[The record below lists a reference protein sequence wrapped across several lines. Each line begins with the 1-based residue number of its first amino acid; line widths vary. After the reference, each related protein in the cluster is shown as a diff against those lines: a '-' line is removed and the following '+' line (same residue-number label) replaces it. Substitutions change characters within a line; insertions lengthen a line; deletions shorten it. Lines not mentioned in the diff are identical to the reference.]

1 MLKLATQLMVVFSF
15 TITNIYSFHSSCN
28 GYFEGFS
35 LPEDYNRNVPS
46 KDKNVTVKNVIH
58 INEVL
63 EVCTIENIC
72 VMF

>member
-1 MLKLATQLMVVFSF
+1 MVIFSF

-46 KDKNVTVKNVIH
+46 KENKIVTVKNVIH

-63 EVCTIENIC
+63 EVCTTENRIEIES
-72 VMF
+72 MS